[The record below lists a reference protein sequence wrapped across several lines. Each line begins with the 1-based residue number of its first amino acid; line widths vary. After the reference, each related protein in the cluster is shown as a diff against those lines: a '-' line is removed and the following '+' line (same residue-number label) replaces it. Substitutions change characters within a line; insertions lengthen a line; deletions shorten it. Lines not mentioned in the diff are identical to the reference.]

1 MDIGESRVSQRVV
14 RTVSI
19 IFVTS
24 LTVNALV
31 VKMDSLDSVAQK
43 FVYQHVKV
51 VHEEIFVN
59 CVKMTFTAKIPQSN
73 ASVRNQIVHFFQMT
87 FVLIVRD
94 ILIIQ

>member
-1 MDIGESRVSQRVV
+1 MDIGEARVSQRVV
-14 RTVSI
+14 RTVLI
-19 IFVTS
+19 FFVTS
-24 LTVNALV
+24 LTVNVLD

-43 FVYQHVKV
+43 FVYRRVKV

-59 CVKMTFTAKIPQSN
+59 CVRMTFTAKMPQSN
-73 ASVRNQIVHFFQMT
+73 ANVWNQIVRFFQMT